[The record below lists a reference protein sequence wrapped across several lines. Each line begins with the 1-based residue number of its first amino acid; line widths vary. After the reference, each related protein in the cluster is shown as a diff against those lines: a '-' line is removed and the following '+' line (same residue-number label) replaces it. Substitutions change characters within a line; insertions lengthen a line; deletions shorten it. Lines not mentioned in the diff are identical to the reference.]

1 MDKEQMLVAIRQ
13 QLQAVVDT
21 QMAGIEACIEDVQ
34 LKSNGLSDA
43 EILNGIMAVM
53 QQVTGITQQTMEK
66 QLRDTRATLDSMR
79 EDIFN
84 KLAKGEIYG

>member
-53 QQVTGITQQTMEK
+53 QQVTGITQQTAARH
-66 QLRDTRATLDSMR
+66 QS
-79 EDIFN
+79 DI
-84 KLAKGEIYG
+84 K

>member
-13 QLQAVVDT
+13 QLQTVVDM
-21 QMAGIEACIEDVQ
+21 QMAGIEACIEDVR

-66 QLRDTRATLDSMR
+66 QLQDTRATLNSMR
-79 EDIFN
+79 DDIFN

>member
-1 MDKEQMLVAIRQ
+1 MDKEQMLAAIRQ

-21 QMAGIEACIEDVQ
+21 QMAGIEACIEDAR
-34 LKSNGLSDA
+34 LKASGLSDE
-43 EILNGIMAVM
+43 EILNGIMLVM

-66 QLRDTRATLDSMR
+66 QLQDTRAALNSMR

-84 KLAKGEIYG
+84 KLAKGDLYE

>member
-34 LKSNGLSDA
+34 LKSSGLSDA

-66 QLRDTRATLDSMR
+66 QLQDTRATLNSMR